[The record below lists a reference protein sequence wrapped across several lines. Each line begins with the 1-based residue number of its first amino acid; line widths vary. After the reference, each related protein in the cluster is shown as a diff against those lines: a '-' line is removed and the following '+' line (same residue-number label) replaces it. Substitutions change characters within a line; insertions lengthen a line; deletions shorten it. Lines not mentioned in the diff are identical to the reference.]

1 MSEIKKRALIYANEV
16 TSDLGL
22 YVWDLEYVKEG
33 KKNVLRVYIDKD
45 GGVSIDDCVNV
56 SRNLEK
62 VLDSEDFIEDAYTL
76 EVSSPGINRKLK
88 TNEHFDK
95 FIGESVEVKTHKEVN
110 GSKENIG
117 KLLSHDDKKTVIE
130 NDEGKTEIENTNIIF
145 VKVNC

>member
-1 MSEIKKRALIYANEV
+1 MSEIKKRALTYANEV

-62 VLDSEDFIEDAYTL
+62 ILDSEDFIEDAYTL

-88 TNEHFDK
+88 TNEHFNK
-95 FIGESVEVKTHKEVN
+95 FIGESVVVKTHAEIN

-117 KLLSHDDKKTVIE
+117 KLLSHDDKKIVIE

>member
-1 MSEIKKRALIYANEV
+1 MSEIKKRALTYANEV

-45 GGVSIDDCVNV
+45 SGVSIDDCVNV

-117 KLLSHDDKKTVIE
+117 NLLSHDDKNTVIE

>member
-1 MSEIKKRALIYANEV
+1 MSEIKKRALTYANEV
-16 TSDLGL
+16 TSDLGF

-117 KLLSHDDKKTVIE
+117 NLLSHDDKNTVIE

>member
-1 MSEIKKRALIYANEV
+1 MSEIKKRALTYANEV

-117 KLLSHDDKKTVIE
+117 NLLSHDDKNTVIE

>member
-1 MSEIKKRALIYANEV
+1 MSEIKKRALTYANEV
-16 TSDLGL
+16 TSDLGF

-33 KKNVLRVYIDKD
+33 KKNVLRVYIDKEN
-45 GGVSIDDCVNV
+45 GVSIDDCVNV

-62 VLDSEDFIEDAYTL
+62 ILDHEDFIEDAYTL

-88 TNEHFDK
+88 TNEHFNK
-95 FIGESVEVKTHKEVN
+95 FIGESVVVKTHTEIN

-130 NDEGKTEIENTNIIF
+130 NSEGKTEIENTNIIF

>member
-1 MSEIKKRALIYANEV
+1 MSEIKKRALTYANEV

-22 YVWDLEYVKEG
+22 YVWNLEYVKEG

-117 KLLSHDDKKTVIE
+117 NLLSHDDKNTVIE